1 MTDIGVSCQKD
12 SYGRGAG
19 SPLGCADGLEMSG
32 ALCYPACRNEFNG
45 NGPVCWQRCPGGRH
59 DCGALC
65 TPSAD
70 VCTDTVKGIAE
81 NVVSLA
87 VAAATVAAGGSVD
100 IPSII

>member
-1 MTDIGVSCQKD
+1 
-12 SYGRGAG
+12 
-19 SPLGCADGLEMSG
+19 MSG
-32 ALCYPACRNEFNG
+32 ALCYPACRSEFSG

-65 TPSAD
+65 TPTAD
-70 VCTDTVKGIAE
+70 ACTDTVKGIAE

-100 IPSII
+100 IPSIIQNLGGLAVGLANGVCERPAALEFTQA